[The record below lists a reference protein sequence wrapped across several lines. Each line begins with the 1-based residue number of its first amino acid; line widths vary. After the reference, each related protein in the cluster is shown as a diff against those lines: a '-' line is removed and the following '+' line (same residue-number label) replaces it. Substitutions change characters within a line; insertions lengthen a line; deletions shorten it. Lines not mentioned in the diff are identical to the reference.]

1 MEKSKK
7 KQTRE
12 NYEEIT
18 GDIYAKTEET
28 ERENIEQES
37 EEASTRCLF
46 PSIRLSRGN

>member
-12 NYEEIT
+12 NYKEIM

-28 ERENIEQES
+28 ERKNIEQES
-37 EEASTRCLF
+37 EQASTCCLG
-46 PSIRLSRGN
+46 SINQT